1 MAFRQPDF
9 PLHEPVNSSYILD
22 PLASQWYCVAVKACY
37 EGRIY
42 TEKGTFN
49 AIMICTVIASMLG
62 LHLLVYR
69 NSSQQGLDG
78 SGALMR

>member
-1 MAFRQPDF
+1 MVLCRR
-9 PLHEPVNSSYILD
+9 
-22 PLASQWYCVAVKACY
+22 ACY